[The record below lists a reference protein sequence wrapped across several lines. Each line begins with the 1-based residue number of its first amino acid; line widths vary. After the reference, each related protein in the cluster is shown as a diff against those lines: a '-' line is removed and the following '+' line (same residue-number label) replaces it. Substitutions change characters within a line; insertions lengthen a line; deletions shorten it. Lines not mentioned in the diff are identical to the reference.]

1 MITKNSLIFILEDD
15 KAYGILIQNF
25 LKKSGYQKVVLF
37 QDENLCL
44 NNMTKRP
51 KILISDYHLNYMSG
65 LQIIKKV
72 KEKNSGLYTILLSG
86 AYHKEKFSNDMPLR
100 EVNKYIL
107 KGDHEFE
114 ELVKT
119 LNNLVDQY
127 YDENFYS

>member
-15 KAYGILIQNF
+15 KAYGILIQNH
-25 LKKSGYQKVVLF
+25 LKKAGYQKAVLF

-65 LQIIKKV
+65 LQIIKKA
-72 KEKNSGLYTILLSG
+72 KESNNGLYTILLSG
-86 AYHKEKFSNDMPLR
+86 AYHKEKFSNDIPLS
-100 EVNKYIL
+100 EINKYIR
-107 KGDHEFE
+107 KGECEFK

-119 LNNLVDQY
+119 LDNLTEQY